1 MIKIVCGPKGSG
13 KTKQMINMANEELSN
28 RKGDIIF
35 INDRDKYRVKV
46 DRRIRFIDLENFY
59 ISSDQLLFGFING
72 LIAENYDLDVIYI
85 DNLMRIIQINDV
97 KDTSDFFKALK
108 QLDEKFDIEFVLSL
122 SCEKDELPEEYLDL
136 LI

>member
-1 MIKIVCGPKGSG
+1 
-13 KTKQMINMANEELSN
+13 MINMANEELSN

-136 LI
+136 LIQ

>member
-1 MIKIVCGPKGSG
+1 
-13 KTKQMINMANEELSN
+13 MINMANEELSN